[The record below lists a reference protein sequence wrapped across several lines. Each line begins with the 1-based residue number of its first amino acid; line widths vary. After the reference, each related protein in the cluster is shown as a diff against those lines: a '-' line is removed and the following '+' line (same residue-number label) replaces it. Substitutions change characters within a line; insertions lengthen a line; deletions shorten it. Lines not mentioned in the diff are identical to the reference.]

1 MNNYKKL
8 TETSCKMGINIC
20 VLLTFSRISTRL
32 QFKGLHGGFE
42 RTLDVLRYCGLD
54 GEPGW
59 EQRYD
64 FFLSFWENTIFLEF
78 LTFSQ
83 VLWCWN
89 VRPLREKKTIL
100 VYWLNEYLIVVG
112 GGDWV
117 SWVSNPINF
126 DGRTEV
132 DEILTARRL
141 ISEKNKVSSTAEY
154 DSIFGQNCV
163 SQETDILWKVWLVLC
178 KHSCQVIFANFAK
191 IWLIWFDFDYWVT
204 LLKIFQ
210 KFRSQEKSVSMC
222 SFWQLCFCC
231 NFFAV

>member
-83 VLWCWN
+83 ILWCWN
-89 VRPLREKKTIL
+89 VRPSREKKVTPSWFTDRMSIL
-100 VYWLNEYLIVVG
+100 LWSAVVIGSAEWVIQLISTVG
-112 GGDWV
+112 RK
-117 SWVSNPINF
+117 SARF
-126 DGRTEV
+126 LRR
-132 DEILTARRL
+132 RRL
-141 ISEKNKVSSTAEY
+141 ISEKNKVSLTAKSY
-154 DSIFGQNCV
+154 SIFGQNWV
-163 SQETDILWKVWLVLC
+163 SQETNILWKVWGVQERPRAC
-178 KHSCQVIFANFAK
+178 ARINVHSPREKYFSTSFRYFCAIFF
-191 IWLIWFDFDYWVT
+191 II
-204 LLKIFQ
+204 
-210 KFRSQEKSVSMC
+210 
-222 SFWQLCFCC
+222 
-231 NFFAV
+231 